1 MARGTR
7 RGRGGA
13 RRGAAAGGEGEG
25 GGEERRGRGWEAERR
40 RGDRA
45 RPFSGAEKK
54 KQLQEKRARQ
64 RQAAEKEGRG
74 GEAPAVVAAFG
85 GALEG
90 AARGGERSHF
100 LAQDPGELAAL
111 RADAVRPFAARPPPP
126 ARGAL
131 PDWPVTALPPAY
143 AVPQAMP
150 ERPQWGSRDS
160 AEELD
165 LRERAAFDEWI
176 HCLEEGGGDCAGGGS
191 MAAPALNNFE
201 RNLEVWRQL
210 WRVLEASHILLHIVD
225 ARMPLLHFAAPVYE
239 HACRRGVRMVVL
251 LNKADLVPAEERRL
265 WQEYLSRRFPE
276 VQAIIPLT
284 ADSQRRGPGR
294 WSQDRAAADAI
305 IESVKVCP
313 VMHGGVRKPARE
325 FFEEDGVNESRTEKE
340 GFVKLSL
347 DEPPGHERDYIT
359 VGFIGEPNMGKS
371 SAINLIMGASKV
383 GVGPTPG
390 KTKHLQTH
398 YLRPRVRLCDCPGL
412 VFPKRG
418 VPFALQALCGNFP
431 VSQVREPF
439 SAIRFLEESGAQ
451 PPFAEAYNLERPEEH
466 DYSDTTR
473 ADAAGGSIWSPYGAA
488 EALAVKMNFL
498 SARGGR
504 PDASRAANR
513 VLRDALAGKG
523 VLLAFRPPPDEP
535 PPESERPT
543 SE

>member
-1 MARGTR
+1 M
-7 RGRGGA
+7 
-13 RRGAAAGGEGEG
+13 
-25 GGEERRGRGWEAERR
+25 
-40 RGDRA
+40 
-45 RPFSGAEKK
+45 
-54 KQLQEKRARQ
+54 
-64 RQAAEKEGRG
+64 
-74 GEAPAVVAAFG
+74 VVAAFG
-85 GALEG
+85 GALGG
-90 AARGGERSHF
+90 AAPGEKQSHF

-111 RADAVRPFAARPPPP
+111 RRDAVRPFASRPPPP

-131 PDWPVTALPPAY
+131 PAWPVATLPPAHV
-143 AVPQAMP
+143 VPQAMP

-160 AEELD
+160 AEEVD

-176 HCLEEGGGDCAGGGS
+176 HSLEEGGGDCAGEGS

-210 WRVLEASHILLHIVD
+210 WRVLEVSHVLLHIVD
-225 ARMPLLHFAAPVYE
+225 ARMPLLHFAVPVYE
-239 HACRRGVRMVVL
+239 HACRRRVRMVVL

-265 WQEYLSRRFPE
+265 WQEYLSRSFPD
-276 VQAIIPLT
+276 VQAVIPLT

-294 WSQDRAAADAI
+294 WNQDRAAADAI
-305 IESVKVCP
+305 IEAVKVCP
-313 VMHGGVRKPARE
+313 VMHGGVRKPAGE
-325 FFEEDGVNESRTEKE
+325 FFEQDCVNEAGARTEEE
-340 GFVKLSL
+340 GVVDLSL
-347 DEPPGHERDYIT
+347 DEPHGHERDYIT
-359 VGFIGEPNMGKS
+359 IGFIGEPNMGKS

-439 SAIRFLEESGAQ
+439 SAIRFLEESGAR
-451 PPFAEAYNLERPEEH
+451 PPLAEAYNLERPEEH
-466 DYSDTTR
+466 DYSDTAR
-473 ADAAGGSIWSPYGAA
+473 AGTAGDSIWSPYGVA

-504 PDASRAANR
+504 PDVSRAANR
-513 VLRDALAGKG
+513 ILRDALAGKS
-523 VLLAFRPPPDEP
+523 VLLAFTPPPDEP
-535 PPESERPT
+535 PPESQRASPE
-543 SE
+543 

>member
-1 MARGTR
+1 M
-7 RGRGGA
+7 
-13 RRGAAAGGEGEG
+13 
-25 GGEERRGRGWEAERR
+25 RGWEAERR
-40 RGDRA
+40 WGDRA

-54 KQLQEKRARQ
+54 KQLQEKRARR
-64 RQAAEKEGRG
+64 RQAGEGGGGRGG
-74 GEAPAVVAAFG
+74 GEAPGVVTAFG
-85 GALEG
+85 EALGG
-90 AARGGERSHF
+90 AAGGGKRSHF

-111 RADAVRPFAARPPPP
+111 RADAVRPFAARPPRT
-126 ARGAL
+126 AQGAL
-131 PDWPVTALPPAY
+131 PAWPVADLPPAH

-150 ERPQWGSRDS
+150 ERPQWGPRDS

-165 LRERAAFDEWI
+165 LREQAAFDKWV
-176 HCLEEGGGDCAGGGS
+176 HSLDGGEGGGDGIGGGS
-191 MAAPALNNFE
+191 TAAPAVNNFE
-201 RNLEVWRQL
+201 RNLEVWREL
-210 WRVLEASHILLHIVD
+210 WRVLETSHVLLHIVD

-239 HACRRGVRMVVL
+239 HACRSGVRMVVL

-265 WQEYLSRRFPE
+265 WQEYLTRRFPG
-276 VQAIIPLT
+276 VQAVIPLT

-294 WSQDRAAADAI
+294 WAQDRATADAI
-305 IESVKVCP
+305 VEAVKVCP
-313 VMHGGVRKPARE
+313 VMHGGVRKPAGE
-325 FFEEDGVNESRTEKE
+325 FFEEHSGSEAGVGTEKGGVAE
-340 GFVKLSL
+340 LSL
-347 DEPPGHERDYIT
+347 DDTPAHERDYIT
-359 VGFIGEPNMGKS
+359 IGFIGEPNMGKS
-371 SAINLIMGASKV
+371 SAINLILGASKV

-439 SAIRFLEESGAQ
+439 SAIRYLEESGAQ
-451 PPFAEAYNLERPEEH
+451 PPLAEAYNLERPEDH
-466 DYSDTTR
+466 DYSDATR
-473 ADAAGGSIWSPYGAA
+473 DVSTGGSTWSPYGVA

-513 VLRDALAGKG
+513 ILRDALAGKS

-535 PPESERPT
+535 PPQTGATPPA
-543 SE
+543 